1 MRSSLPFK
9 SPQYLNVLNHKIRKE
24 REYVVFASI
33 KHHTRLHMI
42 LSDGEIIE
50 YLNENKLIV
59 TPMDETQLQ
68 PASIDIRLGNTFC
81 ILDCEEN
88 KPVKLGSRVNYKAF
102 TQEKYEL
109 LPGQFVLASSMEY
122 ISLPTDL
129 AAFVE
134 GRSSLGR
141 MGLFIQNAAWV
152 EPGFSGEITLELF
165 NASKYAIELQA
176 GYKIGQLIFAKTQR
190 NVLNP
195 YSGKYQNQRGATGSR
210 EY

>member
-1 MRSSLPFK
+1 M
-9 SPQYLNVLNHKIRKE
+9 
-24 REYVVFASI
+24 
-33 KHHTRLHMI
+33 
-42 LSDGEIIE
+42 
-50 YLNENKLIV
+50 
-59 TPMDETQLQ
+59 
-68 PASIDIRLGNTFC
+68 
-81 ILDCEEN
+81 
-88 KPVKLGSRVNYKAF
+88 
-102 TQEKYEL
+102 
-109 LPGQFVLASSMEY
+109 
-122 ISLPTDL
+122 
-129 AAFVE
+129 E

-176 GYKIGQLIFAKTQR
+176 GYKIGQLIFAKTER

>member
-1 MRSSLPFK
+1 
-9 SPQYLNVLNHKIRKE
+9 
-24 REYVVFASI
+24 
-33 KHHTRLHMI
+33 MI

-50 YLNENKLIV
+50 YLNNKKLVVKPLNKAQI
-59 TPMDETQLQ
+59 Q

-81 ILDCEEN
+81 LLDCEE
-88 KPVKLGSRVNYKAF
+88 KGIIRLGDKVEYNILS
-102 TQEKYEL
+102 QEKYVL

-122 ISLPTDL
+122 VSLPTDL

-141 MGLFIQNAAWV
+141 IGLSIQNAAWV

-165 NASKYAIELQA
+165 NASKYAIELCA
-176 GYKIGQLIFAKTQR
+176 GYMIGQLIFVKTHK
-190 NVLNP
+190 NVINP

-210 EY
+210 EYSE

>member
-1 MRSSLPFK
+1 
-9 SPQYLNVLNHKIRKE
+9 
-24 REYVVFASI
+24 
-33 KHHTRLHMI
+33 MI

-176 GYKIGQLIFAKTQR
+176 GYKIGQLIFAKTER

>member
-1 MRSSLPFK
+1 
-9 SPQYLNVLNHKIRKE
+9 
-24 REYVVFASI
+24 
-33 KHHTRLHMI
+33 MI
-42 LSDGEIIE
+42 LSDGEIME

-88 KPVKLGSRVNYKAF
+88 RPVKLGGRVNYKTF

-109 LPGQFVLASSMEY
+109 LPGQFILASSMEY

-134 GRSSLGR
+134 GRSSIGR
-141 MGLFIQNAAWV
+141 IGLFIQNAAWV

-165 NASKYAIELQA
+165 NASKYAIELRA
-176 GYKIGQLIFAKTQR
+176 GYKIGQLIFAKTEKK
-190 NVLNP
+190 VLSP